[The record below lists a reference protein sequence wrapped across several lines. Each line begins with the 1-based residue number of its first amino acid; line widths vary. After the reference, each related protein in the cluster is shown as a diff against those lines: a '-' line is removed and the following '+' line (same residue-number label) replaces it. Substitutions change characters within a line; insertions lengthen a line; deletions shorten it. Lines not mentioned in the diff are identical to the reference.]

1 MLFLPF
7 GLLENAV
14 DKKKKDV
21 IMRLYEKRQYV
32 DEKSRM
38 RKGHRE
44 GSQKAG
50 SFLLRNHL
58 KTTSEWLQNSP
69 VIPLSS
75 VNEVVLAKASSNR
88 VEPRE

>member
-1 MLFLPF
+1 
-7 GLLENAV
+7 LENAV

-58 KTTSEWLQNSP
+58 KTTSE
-69 VIPLSS
+69 
-75 VNEVVLAKASSNR
+75 
-88 VEPRE
+88 